1 LGYNPINGESYSNV
15 NSKNNETEKQP
26 ESIVKAPEE
35 SNGNA
40 QEANPTE
47 NGNAQAAPPTIP
59 TANGNAPA
67 VPAEANATVNSAQAP
82 PAENK
87 NGQKVDN
94 AQKNVHTSVRV
105 FHPPGGKSN
114 GPLW

>member
-1 LGYNPINGESYSNV
+1 MGYNPINGESYSNV

-26 ESIVKAPEE
+26 EPIVKAPEE

-47 NGNAQAAPPTIP
+47 NGNA
-59 TANGNAPA
+59 PA
-67 VPAEANATVNSAQAP
+67 VPAEASATVSSAQAP

-94 AQKNVHTSVRV
+94 AQKVRKNLV
-105 FHPPGGKSN
+105 E
-114 GPLW
+114 